1 MGRFCIR
8 LSMASFRVGMGSRNS
23 RILRNHRRE
32 CFIARTSPFKRWHLW
47 SNPVCFWIFVIRL
60 GSCHTSFRKPY
71 LGLLGIMAHLV
82 SLLAHSATYANGFER
97 DTSSNNNSRRN
108 TMKTFKLVTGVEV
121 EREFVVKGLSEVQ
134 HREIQNLGVT
144 L

>member
-1 MGRFCIR
+1 M
-8 LSMASFRVGMGSRNS
+8 V
-23 RILRNHRRE
+23 
-32 CFIARTSPFKRWHLW
+32 
-47 SNPVCFWIFVIRL
+47 
-60 GSCHTSFRKPY
+60 
-71 LGLLGIMAHLV
+71 
-82 SLLAHSATYANGFER
+82 TYAKGFER
-97 DTSSNNNSRRN
+97 DTSFNNNSRRN